1 MLKRPTRTMTE
12 YSQAASIVP
21 MMNIVVPPVSPGDTI
36 RERLL
41 ERLDE
46 SVSRKLTLISAP
58 AGYGKST
65 LVRTWIHDRSAKAAW
80 VSLDSGDMSASRFW
94 RSVAAALLLV
104 YPDMQ
109 QEMHDR
115 MSLED
120 SVIDPL
126 LSAVLELVSQLSEP
140 CVLVLD
146 DYHSITNPLIHN
158 SMSAFLEHIPSSIRL
173 IMISRTI
180 PPFPLSRL
188 RLSKQLSQLD
198 VEDLRFTTQEAEA
211 LGRLTLAEPLTSE
224 ELALLEEKTEGW
236 AAGLLLAFMSLQN
249 RQDASVFIQAF
260 SGSQRYIFDYLA
272 DEVLNRL
279 DDRLLQFLLL
289 TSIVDRFTAELA
301 NAITEEQDAHTLL
314 DALEKSHLFLIPL
327 DDNRIWYRYH
337 HLFMEALRSR
347 LRVKQDAGTI
357 SILHRRASRWLDSN
371 QSYEDAIRHA
381 LQAGDFD
388 WAAERIERHL
398 PLLLKNGHESAMMA
412 WLSQIPL
419 AFVVA
424 RPDLFYYQAG
434 TLARTGRVQEADSLL
449 NSALA
454 ALGDQLRELPAEASR
469 EMAMRMGMYRASI
482 AFYKGDIDAF
492 LELLDRHREGLRR
505 FASIVKVVNLGE
517 ALLYR
522 GPIGFGGRLNK
533 MAMLSDK
540 VSGSEERKEAIHYAL
555 QGHGLIFL
563 ADLYYERNELDKV
576 QPLLEMVLA
585 TQVTPSGLGVWVP
598 AIILLSKLLEAR
610 GDWNGTERCMQDA
623 MKELDQLH
631 TPHWRMLLEA
641 RLVRMKLSQDNTEEA
656 AGWIDRYPILAHET
670 ALVDREY
677 VHITL
682 ARAWLLQGRTDMAV
696 RKLKQA
702 EKAAFQADRL
712 GSRIEIGLLLA
723 IAYDLQGKQ
732 PSSAEALDQV
742 IRLAEPEGY
751 VRLFLDEGP
760 AIRKLLTGR
769 LSAGLT
775 IGTRQYVD
783 KLLEAFE
790 GEVGARLAAPH
801 AEARLDIEP
810 LTSRE
815 LDILKCMADGLSNSE
830 IAASLFLSPGTV
842 KRYSHNIYQKLNVK
856 NRVQAITRGKE
867 IRWIH

>member
-1 MLKRPTRTMTE
+1 MQKRPARTMTE
-12 YSQAASIVP
+12 YSQAASHVP
-21 MMNIVVPPVSPGDTI
+21 MTNIVVPPVSPGDTL

-65 LVRTWIHDRSAKAAW
+65 LVRTWIHARSVKAAW

-94 RSVAAALLLV
+94 RSVAAALLIV
-104 YPDMQ
+104 YPDMRQ
-109 QEMHDR
+109 ALNDR
-115 MSLED
+115 MPEED
-120 SVIDPL
+120 SVIDSL
-126 LSAVLELVSQLSEP
+126 LTAILELMSLLSEP
-140 CVLVLD
+140 CILVLD
-146 DYHSITNPLIHN
+146 DYHSIANPLIHN

-173 IMISRTI
+173 IMISRTM
-180 PPFPLSRL
+180 PPLPMSRL
-188 RLSKQLSQLD
+188 RVSKQLSQLNI
-198 VEDLRFTTQEAEA
+198 EDLRFTTGEAKA

-224 ELALLEEKTEGW
+224 ELALLEKKTEGW

-272 DEVLNRL
+272 DEVLSRL
-279 DDRLLQFLLL
+279 DDRLLRFLLL
-289 TSIVDRFTAELA
+289 TSIVDRFSAELA
-301 NAITEEQDAHTLL
+301 NAITEEQDAHALL
-314 DALEKSHLFLIPL
+314 DALEQSHLFLIPL

-347 LRVKQDAGTI
+347 LRLKQDAGTI
-357 SILHRRASRWLDSN
+357 GLLHRRASRWLDSN

-381 LQAGDFD
+381 LLAGDFD

-398 PLLLKNGHESAMMA
+398 PLLLKNGQELEMMA

-419 AFVVA
+419 ASIVA

-434 TLARTGRVQEADSLL
+434 TLALTGRVQEADSLL
-449 NSALA
+449 NGALA
-454 ALGDQLRELPAEASR
+454 ALGEQLKSLTDEASR

-492 LELLDRHREGLRR
+492 LELLDRHREGLRK

-522 GPIGFGGRLNK
+522 GPIGFGGRLDK
-533 MAMLSDK
+533 MAALSAK
-540 VSGSEERKEAIHYAL
+540 VSGSDERREAIHYAL
-555 QGHGLIFL
+555 QGHGFVFL

-576 QPLLEMVLA
+576 QPPLEMALSM
-585 TQVTPSGLGVWVP
+585 QVTPSGLGVWVP
-598 AIILLSKLLEAR
+598 AIILLSKLMEAR
-610 GDWNGTERCMQDA
+610 GDWNGAESCLLDA
-623 MKELDQLH
+623 MRELDQLH
-631 TPHWRMLLEA
+631 TPHWLMLLEA
-641 RLVRMKLSQDNTEEA
+641 RLVRLKLSQGNTEEG
-656 AGWIDRYPILAHET
+656 AGWIERYPVLSHET
-670 ALVDREY
+670 ASVDREY

-682 ARAWLLQGRTDMAV
+682 ARTWLLQGLADMAV

-723 IAYDLQGKQ
+723 IAYDLQGMQ
-732 PSSAEALDQV
+732 PSSVEALDQA

-760 AIRKLLTGR
+760 AIRQLLLER
-769 LSAGLT
+769 LSANLSS
-775 IGTRQYVD
+775 GTCQYIE

-790 GEVGARLAAPH
+790 GERGARLAPPRV
-801 AEARLDIEP
+801 EARLVIEP
-810 LTSRE
+810 LTPRE
-815 LDILKCMADGLSNSE
+815 LDVLKCLADGLSNSE

-842 KRYSHNIYQKLNVK
+842 KRYTHNIYQKLNVK

-867 IRWIH
+867 MRWIF